1 MGALEAGGGV
11 ATGALTG
18 MWRSV
23 YRKAAEAAEARLQAL
38 LAEHVYHLHGR
49 RAIVFVVDGGGAA
62 VVAGDGPDVEL
73 PWAYAVE
80 GWSLYAD
87 QPGTAV
93 VDVRAAAFAD
103 FPAVAS
109 ICGGALPTLSFGQKV
124 TSPDVSAWTAAL
136 PRGTV
141 LRPVVTL
148 AVAVTRVTLTLHV
161 RAL

>member
-38 LAEHVYHLHGR
+38 LAEHVGHQHGR
-49 RAIVFVVDGGGAA
+49 RALVFVVDGGGAA
-62 VVAGDGPDVEL
+62 VVAGDGPDAEL

-87 QPGTAV
+87 QVGTAV
-93 VDVRAAAFAD
+93 VDVRAATFAAF
-103 FPAVAS
+103 PTVAS
-109 ICGGALPTLSFGQKV
+109 ICGGDPPTLSASQKAQSLNV
-124 TSPDVSAWTAAL
+124 DAWTPAL

-148 AVAVTRVTLTLHV
+148 AAAVTRVTLTLHV